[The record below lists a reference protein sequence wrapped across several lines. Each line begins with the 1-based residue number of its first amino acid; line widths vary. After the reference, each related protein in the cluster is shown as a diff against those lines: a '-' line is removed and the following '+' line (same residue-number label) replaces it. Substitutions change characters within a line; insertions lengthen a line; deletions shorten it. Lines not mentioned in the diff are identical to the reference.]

1 MKINKIQENII
12 TFSKYK
18 NEHLQIKKEN
28 ANAEEQNLNLP
39 NNPKYYQALNYINFK
54 GNFIALPHKKD
65 GEIKGLK
72 VRIPLNHD
80 DKITLEFSKHD
91 SIDVFLDEDGS
102 LDTKA
107 LDFFAKHYASFYE
120 TKKEMYEKE
129 KQSLLK
135 ILNDNSSKLR
145 VLDPKRD
152 IQAALLKNE
161 KEENYI
167 TYGANLLDD
176 LMDSETKKDF
186 ASMRLNRI
194 EEEFKTYSI
203 TLAKELI
210 TVLKLSKQQDGTIDE
225 KDLSKKISIG
235 VMSTYYNGEV
245 GKDCSDYIF
254 NLSKNKNGKIDLDF
268 CQTVLEVLI
277 NCSNGVLIKEEIDE
291 TVKLV
296 KEYQL
301 DEPCD
306 YTDTIRDLIM
316 QYQTGIISEF

>member
-18 NEHLQIKKEN
+18 NEHLQTKKEN
-28 ANAEEQNLNLP
+28 ANIEEQSLNLP

-65 GEIKGLK
+65 GQIKALK
-72 VRIPLNHD
+72 VRIPLNQD
-80 DKITLEFSKHD
+80 DKVTLEFSKQD
-91 SIDVFLDEDGS
+91 SIEVFLNKDGS

-107 LDFFAKHYASFYE
+107 LDFFAKHYSSFYE
-120 TKKEMYEKE
+120 AKKEMYIKE

-135 ILNDNSSKLR
+135 ILNDKSSNLR
-145 VLDPKRD
+145 VLDPIRD
-152 IQAALLKNE
+152 IQTALLKNE
-161 KEENYI
+161 KEENNI

-186 ASMRLNRI
+186 AAMRLNRI

-203 TLAKELI
+203 TLAKELT

-235 VMSTYYNGEV
+235 VMLTYYNGEV
-245 GKDCSDYIF
+245 GKNCSDYIF
-254 NLSKNKNGKIDLDF
+254 NLSKNKNGEIDLDF
-268 CQTVLEVLI
+268 CQTMLEILI
-277 NCSNGVLIKEEIDE
+277 NCSNAASIKEEIDE
-291 TVKLV
+291 TAKLV
-296 KEYQL
+296 KEYQSK
-301 DEPCD
+301 EPND
-306 YTDTIRDLIM
+306 YIDIIRDLIM
-316 QYQTGIISEF
+316 QYQTGMISEF